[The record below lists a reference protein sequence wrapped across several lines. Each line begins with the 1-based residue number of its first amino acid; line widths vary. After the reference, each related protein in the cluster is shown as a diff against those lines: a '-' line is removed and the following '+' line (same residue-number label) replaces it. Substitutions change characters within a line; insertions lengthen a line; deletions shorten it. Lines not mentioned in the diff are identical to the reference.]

1 MVNTIRLEH
10 TITIAIALR
19 VRCLRCRVTEW
30 MHCESCLQ
38 VTNRDKLYVD
48 DCYVCRAIVQ
58 VDRDQ
63 KGIVLIR

>member
-1 MVNTIRLEH
+1 
-10 TITIAIALR
+10 
-19 VRCLRCRVTEW
+19 

-63 KGIVLIR
+63 KGIVLIRQYNYLGTSGYVLALERGLK